1 MYHWDADTSVLPVTF
16 GTQGVL
22 YLTDMTDNQGS
33 FVCWPGAHKSL
44 IDPDQPWLPEI
55 DPAQFVR
62 IPGLVGSLLAWHRAQ
77 HL

>member
-44 IDPDQPWLPEI
+44 IDP
-55 DPAQFVR
+55 AQFVR
-62 IPGLVGSLLAWHRAQ
+62 IPGPVGSLLVWHRAQ